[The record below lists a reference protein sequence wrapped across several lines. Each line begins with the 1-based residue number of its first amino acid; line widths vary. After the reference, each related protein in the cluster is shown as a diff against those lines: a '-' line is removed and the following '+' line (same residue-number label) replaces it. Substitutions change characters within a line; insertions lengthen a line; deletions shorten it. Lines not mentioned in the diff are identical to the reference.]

1 MALVGSS
8 LQLPVEEFQRAF
20 NARKIAKA
28 VSKAKEMRTR
38 MEYGMEPTLEK
49 LIHGSQ
55 SRTNKK
61 LMYLDLFSMSGLA
74 Q

>member
-1 MALVGSS
+1 M
-8 LQLPVEEFQRAF
+8 EEFQRAF

-61 LMYLDLFSMSGLA
+61 LILIYLV
-74 Q
+74 

>member
-1 MALVGSS
+1 M
-8 LQLPVEEFQRAF
+8 EEFQRAF
-20 NARKIAKA
+20 NARKIANC
-28 VSKAKEMRTR
+28 KAKEMRTR